1 MREGIGCRREI
12 ERRGRGSWEKGG
24 CGREARRRW
33 DRERSRAAVSLAAL
47 GEIERER
54 FAGPRVRWGVGC
66 GWK

>member
-1 MREGIGCRREI
+1 MEEK
-12 ERRGRGSWEKGG
+12 EWGSGL
-24 CGREARRRW
+24 
-33 DRERSRAAVSLAAL
+33 RSRAAVALAAL